1 MGLDN
6 TPSNIAP
13 PRRPAWYKAGQR
25 QIDLFTKT
33 LHNKLVDLPR
43 PFCLD
48 CINVNCS
55 HVEQHSSDRDD
66 YVLDLLSTAIEVS
79 HLTIP
84 MTSGV
89 KKKVNPEKEHF
100 VSKNIPGWQEHVKE
114 FRDDSIFWHSIWI
127 SCGRPNKGVVHSI
140 MSSTRNKYHYAI
152 RRVKKLSEEI
162 RAKNLFSASLQ
173 GDINLLK
180 EMKKIK
186 GSKKES
192 LDLPDTVEDAN
203 GPDEIVDKFREVYE
217 DLYNSADT
225 SEAMNLIKDQL
236 RLMIGQDSVTEVNKV
251 TPEVVKKAAAC
262 MKSNKSDVTGSYTS
276 DLLLHAPDSMFAA
289 LAAIF
294 RSWLVHGTVTRNL
307 LVCAFM
313 PLLKSALKDPASR
326 DSYRA
331 IAGSSQILKLFDNDS
346 KSSVHRQDYGHSDH
360 VSFRTP
366 GTNAGGSGQ
375 VCW

>member
-1 MGLDN
+1 MADSNEFDDILWGADMNWHRGRNTQHSDTVDRFIKKLGLMSMWKKYDCDFTHIHTDN
-6 TPSNIAP
+6 KSISTIDHWMCNERLSNHIIECLPIHPGDNLSRHSPIMLKLRANNIPKSTPSNIAL
-13 PRRPAWYKAGQR
+13 PRRPAWYKVGQR

-251 TPEVVKKAAAC
+251 HF
-262 MKSNKSDVTGSYTS
+262 S
-276 DLLLHAPDSMFAA
+276 
-289 LAAIF
+289 
-294 RSWLVHGTVTRNL
+294 LVR
-307 LVCAFM
+307 
-313 PLLKSALKDPASR
+313 R
-326 DSYRA
+326 QQRA
-331 IAGSSQILKLFDNDS
+331 
-346 KSSVHRQDYGHSDH
+346 
-360 VSFRTP
+360 
-366 GTNAGGSGQ
+366 
-375 VCW
+375 